1 MGSSPKQ
8 REERRALVLSAR
20 MLADEGWRDVTVRNV
35 SSRGMMLRCE
45 TPPARN
51 TFVEIR
57 LQRARVVGRV
67 VWSNGP
73 ACGINTQDT
82 IDLSDLLSQPPA
94 KPRKSDIERR
104 AQPRGMPPH
113 PVQMRSLPT
122 EEASRI
128 FARLFDWSAVAL
140 AVAVGAIA
148 LTDVT
153 GNVLRKPIEMAGTAL
168 SSSRDDEVM

>member
-1 MGSSPKQ
+1 
-8 REERRALVLSAR
+8 LVLSAR

-35 SSRGMMLRCE
+35 SSRGMMLRCK

-51 TFVEIR
+51 TFVEVR

-67 VWSNGP
+67 VWSGEA
-73 ACGINTQDT
+73 ACGISSQDT
-82 IDLSDLLSQPPA
+82 IDLSDLLSQSPT
-94 KPRKSDIERR
+94 KPRKSNIERR
-104 AQPRGMPPH
+104 AQPRGMSHH
-113 PVQMRSLPT
+113 PVQMRVLPT

-128 FARLFDWSAVAL
+128 FARIFDWSAVAL

-153 GNVLRKPIEMAGTAL
+153 GPVLRAPLETTRATL
-168 SSSRDDEVM
+168 SPTN

>member
-1 MGSSPKQ
+1 MGSSLKP
-8 REERRALVLSAR
+8 REERKALVLSAR

-57 LQRARVVGRV
+57 LQKARVVGRV
-67 VWSNGP
+67 VWSNGT
-73 ACGINTQDT
+73 ACGINSQDT
-82 IDLSDLLSQPPA
+82 INLSELLSQPPA
-94 KPRKSDIERR
+94 APRKENNERR
-104 AQPRGMPPH
+104 AQPRGTSSQ
-113 PVQMRSLPT
+113 PVQMRVLPT

-128 FARLFDWSAVAL
+128 FARLFDWSALAF
-140 AVAVGAIA
+140 AVAAGAIA

-153 GNVLRKPIEMAGTAL
+153 SSVLRKPLETTRGTLA
-168 SSSRDDEVM
+168 SSTNWNE

>member
-1 MGSSPKQ
+1 MGSSLKQ
-8 REERRALVLSAR
+8 REERKALVLSAR

-35 SSRGMMLRCE
+35 SSRGMMLRCA

-57 LQRARVVGRV
+57 LQKARVVGRV
-67 VWSNGP
+67 VWSSEA

-82 IDLSDLLSQPPA
+82 IDLSDLLSQSPA
-94 KPRKSDIERR
+94 KPRKGNIERR
-104 AQPRGMPPH
+104 AHPRDMSLQ
-113 PVQMRSLPT
+113 PVQMRVLPT

-128 FARLFDWSAVAL
+128 FARIFDWSAVAL
-140 AVAVGAIA
+140 AVAVGAFS

-153 GNVLRKPIEMAGTAL
+153 GPLLRTPLETTRAAL
-168 SSSRDDEVM
+168 STSK